1 MLAVVPVLA
10 DAVAELAY
18 TVGTTG
24 ADGLGDRLERALDE
38 DVKLLA
44 LTVDERAII
53 LAALEDTPE
62 GLAELRPCSSTRRV
76 AAAGI
81 ELECLLASLTVLLD
95 DGKTLDLLHDPF
107 ELGVHMA
114 PLDDEVRREATERF
128 VLVDRDGDS
137 LHAVVIR
144 ALAHEVGT
152 VTERHMELLIARLNL
167 LVHRAEQRL
176 ITRNAQRCGLRVF

>member
-44 LTVDERAII
+44 LTVDERAIL

-95 DGKTLDLLHDPF
+95 DGKPSTSSTTRSNSGYTWPRLTMKCV
-107 ELGVHMA
+107 GK
-114 PLDDEVRREATERF
+114 RRSASCWSIVT
-128 VLVDRDGDS
+128 
-137 LHAVVIR
+137 VIR
-144 ALAHEVGT
+144 SMQLSSAHSHT
-152 VTERHMELLIARLNL
+152 KSARSPSVIWN
-167 LVHRAEQRL
+167 
-176 ITRNAQRCGLRVF
+176 F